1 MLSCITFGNFLP
13 FQTPKTRSQ
22 VHFLSTGNRFSPV
35 SKNPLELARK
45 TDKLSPQSLFDIC
58 FHMKMCL
65 SKPQR
70 WSQLTSKTREYVYS
84 QPYKI
89 KTECGLL
96 GVYFMENRAT
106 WSVGVGT
113 FILLHCIC
121 ESTFLKYAGQ
131 KTGVIRSFKNAHG

>member
-1 MLSCITFGNFLP
+1 
-13 FQTPKTRSQ
+13 
-22 VHFLSTGNRFSPV
+22 
-35 SKNPLELARK
+35 
-45 TDKLSPQSLFDIC
+45 
-58 FHMKMCL
+58 MKMCF

-89 KTECGLL
+89 KTEFVLL

-106 WSVGVGT
+106 WSVGVET

-121 ESTFLKYAGQ
+121 EKYL
-131 KTGVIRSFKNAHG
+131 FKVCGTENWSN